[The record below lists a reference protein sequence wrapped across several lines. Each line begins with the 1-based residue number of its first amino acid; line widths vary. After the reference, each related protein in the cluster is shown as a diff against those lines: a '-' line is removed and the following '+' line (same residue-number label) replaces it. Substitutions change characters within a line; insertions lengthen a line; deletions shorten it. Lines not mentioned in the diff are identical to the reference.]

1 MKRFLALFTI
11 LTLTFSLNVFAS
23 EETEEG
29 TIEPRSSYVFST
41 VGSSISKTAYGGDC
55 SLVGVGSGTLTIRLQ
70 KYSSSTGS
78 WSTVSGTTSS
88 KSFSN
93 TKLCV
98 HSKSKTLSAGKYRCK
113 TTVTATVGSYSDSRT
128 VYSNTLTVNSSN

>member
-11 LTLTFSLNVFAS
+11 LTLTFSMNVFAS
-23 EETEEG
+23 ETDEEA
-29 TIEPRSSYVFST
+29 TIEPRASYVFDS
-41 VGSSISKTAYGGDC
+41 VGSSISKTAYGGNC
-55 SLVGVGSGTLTIRLQ
+55 ALVDEGSGTLTIRLQ

-93 TKLCV
+93 TTICV

-113 TTVTATVGSYSDSRT
+113 TTVTATVGSHSDSRT
-128 VYSNTLTVNSSN
+128 VYSSTLTISSN

>member
-1 MKRFLALFTI
+1 MKRFLALLTI
-11 LTLTFSLNVFAS
+11 LTLTISLNVFAN
-23 EETEEG
+23 EEMEEG
-29 TIEPRSSYVFST
+29 TIEPRSSYVFDT

-70 KYSSSTGS
+70 KYSSGS

-88 KSFSN
+88 KTFSN
-93 TKLCV
+93 TRICAYGKN
-98 HSKSKTLSAGKYRCK
+98 KTLSAGKYRCK
-113 TTVTATVGSYSDSRT
+113 TTVTATVGSHSDSRT

>member
-1 MKRFLALFTI
+1 MKRFLILFTI
-11 LTLTFSLNVFAS
+11 LTLTFSMNVFAS
-23 EETEEG
+23 EANEENI
-29 TIEPRSSYVFST
+29 IEPRASYVFDS
-41 VGSSISKTAYGGDC
+41 VSSSISKTAYGGEC
-55 SLVGVGSGTLTIRLQ
+55 TLVGVGSGTLTIRLQ

-113 TTVTATVGSYSDSRT
+113 TTVTATVGSHTDSRT
-128 VYSNTLTVNSSN
+128 VYSSTLTISSN

>member
-1 MKRFLALFTI
+1 MKRFIALFTI
-11 LTLTFSLNVFAS
+11 LTLTFSMNVFAS
-23 EETEEG
+23 ENNEES
-29 TIEPRSSYVFST
+29 TIEPRSSYVFSS
-41 VGSSISKTAYGGDC
+41 VSSSISKTAYGGEC
-55 SLVGVGSGTLTIRLQ
+55 TLVGVGSGTLTIRLQ

-93 TKLCV
+93 TRICAHGKN
-98 HSKSKTLSAGKYRCK
+98 KTLSAGKYRCK

>member
-11 LTLTFSLNVFAS
+11 LTLAFSMNVFAS
-23 EETEEG
+23 ESNEES
-29 TIEPRSSYVFST
+29 TIEPRSSYVFDS

-55 SLVGVGSGTLTIRLQ
+55 VLVGKGSGTLTIRLQ
-70 KYSSSTGS
+70 KYSSGS

-88 KSFSN
+88 KSFSD
-93 TKLCV
+93 TKLCA
-98 HSKSKTLSAGKYRCK
+98 HSKNKTLSAGKYRCK
-113 TTVTATVGSYSDSRT
+113 TTVTATVGSHSDSRT

>member
-11 LTLTFSLNVFAS
+11 LTLAFSMNVFAS
-23 EETEEG
+23 ESNEES
-29 TIEPRSSYVFST
+29 TIEPRASYVFDS
-41 VGSSISKTAYGGDC
+41 VSSSISKTAYGGEC
-55 SLVGVGSGTLTIRLQ
+55 TLVGVGSGTLTIRLQ
-70 KYSSSTGS
+70 KYSSGS

-98 HSKSKTLSAGKYRCK
+98 HSKSKILSAGKYRCK
-113 TTVTATVGSYSDSRT
+113 TTVTATVGSHSDSRT
-128 VYSNTLTVNSSN
+128 VYSSTLTISSN

>member
-1 MKRFLALFTI
+1 MKRFLILFTI
-11 LTLTFSLNVFAS
+11 LILTFSMNVFAS
-23 EETEEG
+23 EANEENI
-29 TIEPRSSYVFST
+29 IEPRASYVFDS
-41 VGSSISKTAYGGDC
+41 VSSSISKTAYGGEC
-55 SLVGVGSGTLTIRLQ
+55 TLVGVGSGTLTIRLQ

-113 TTVTATVGSYSDSRT
+113 TTVTATVGSHSDSRT
-128 VYSNTLTVNSSN
+128 VYSSTLTISSN

>member
-1 MKRFLALFTI
+1 MKRFLVFVTI

-23 EETEEG
+23 EEIEED
-29 TIEPRSSYVFST
+29 TIEPRSSYVFSS
-41 VGSSISKTAYGGDC
+41 VSSSISKTAYGGEC
-55 SLVGVGSGTLTIRLQ
+55 TLVGVGSGTLTIRLQ
-70 KYSSSTGS
+70 KYSSGS

-98 HSKSKTLSAGKYRCK
+98 HSKSKVLSAGKYRCK
-113 TTVTATVGSYSDSRT
+113 TTVTATVGSHSDSRT
-128 VYSNTLTVNSSN
+128 VYSSTLTISSN

>member
-1 MKRFLALFTI
+1 MKRFLALLTI
-11 LTLTFSLNVFAS
+11 LTLTFSLNVFAN
-23 EETEEG
+23 EEMEEG
-29 TIEPRSSYVFST
+29 TIEPRSSYVFDT

-70 KYSSSTGS
+70 KYSSGS

-88 KSFSN
+88 KTFSN
-93 TKLCV
+93 TRICAYGKN
-98 HSKSKTLSAGKYRCK
+98 KTLSAGKYRCK
-113 TTVTATVGSYSDSRT
+113 TTVTATVGSHSDSRT